1 MRRETARRPP
11 DPISKRLAV
20 ALAIGLLAI
29 ASFNIYTLPL
39 YPSPSCDEVSSSS
52 IATSF
57 LEQGEFGWAV
67 FTQGD
72 YLGRDVNLFRHGR
85 LYEAGLITLF
95 GTLGVSWLAGR
106 AYSLFGGAAA
116 VLLVYLIGSRLYNRR
131 TGALAALAF
140 VTSVTFF
147 LTSHLTRPDIWLA
160 VWNLVTLAAVYK
172 AIHAPASRWALLAGL
187 AAVASFDIHGHGVTI
202 IFAAIT
208 VVLWDIGWQKRD
220 LHRVAIF
227 IGGLAIGS
235 IVWVLIHLWPAPEIA
250 FAQLSEPLSYTS
262 LPKDASAASSNFLQ
276 NALTSGQFLFDVY
289 WGNSRWLGLLEGLL
303 TIAGLVVAFIRRN
316 QADRLL
322 VIWVGVSFAT
332 FALLFSQRFVNYYVL
347 WSPLLILLGL
357 SAIDFIAARL
367 PGAFQQTII
376 LRHASLVVGLAL
388 AATNLAGT
396 IWLTYRYRDNNFLA
410 LSQAVQ
416 TAVPKGVRVLADPN
430 WWWSLRT
437 DRTFITD
444 EYFLYPLPPFT
455 PPSPSVTA
463 AIDYLK
469 PDYILLDSATSCAD
483 LNGPG
488 HAELQTYAKSSCTLI
503 GTLDGVW
510 RNDPSRATTL
520 LGQTTSIYR
529 CTLP

>member
-29 ASFNIYTLPL
+29 ASFNIFTLPL
-39 YPSPSCDEVSSSS
+39 YPSPSCDEVSVSS

-131 TGALAALAF
+131 TGALAALVF

-160 VWNLVTLAAVYK
+160 LWNLVTLAVVYK

-187 AAVASFDIHGHGVTI
+187 AAVASLDIHGHGVAI
-202 IFAAIT
+202 ILATTIT
-208 VVLWDIGWQKRD
+208 VAWEIGWRQRD
-220 LHRVAIF
+220 RRRVLAVAT
-227 IGGLAIGS
+227 GLLVGS
-235 IVWVLIHLWPAPEIA
+235 LIWVLIHLWPSPEIA
-250 FAQLSEPLSYTS
+250 LTQLGDALGYTS
-262 LPKDASAASSNFLQ
+262 ISNNGASSGGLAQSF
-276 NALTSGQFLFDVY
+276 LTSAQFLFDVY
-289 WGNSRWLGLLEGLL
+289 WGNTRWPGLLEGLL
-303 TIAGLVVAFIRRN
+303 ALLGLGVAVIRRN

-367 PGAFQQTII
+367 PGAFQKTII
-376 LRHASLVVGLAL
+376 LRHASIVVGLAL
-388 AATNLAGT
+388 AAANLAGT

-430 WWWSLRT
+430 WWWSLRQ

-444 EYFLYPLPPFT
+444 EYFLYPLPPFS
-455 PPSPSVTA
+455 PPSPSITA

-488 HAELQTYAKSSCTLI
+488 HAELQTYAQSSCTLI

-510 RNDPSRATTL
+510 RNDPGRATTL

-529 CTLP
+529 CTPP